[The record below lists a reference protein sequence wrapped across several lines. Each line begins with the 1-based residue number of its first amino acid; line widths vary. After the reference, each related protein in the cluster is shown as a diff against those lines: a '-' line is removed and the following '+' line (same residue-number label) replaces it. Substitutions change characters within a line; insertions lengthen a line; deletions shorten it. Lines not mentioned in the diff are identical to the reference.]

1 MQNNQMATRQGNTR
15 DIRRTNAEWRQLM
28 LDIRND
34 LRTLKRLAFYAAG
47 LLTVAVIILVIR

>member
-1 MQNNQMATRQGNTR
+1 MATRQGDTR
-15 DIRRTNAEWRQLM
+15 DTRRTNAEWRQLM

-47 LLTVAVIILVIR
+47 LLTVAVILLVIR